1 MIRLAA
7 LEDMAQILAIY
18 ASARVFMKN
27 KGNPTQWGD
36 TYPEVEMLLKDIAL
50 KQLYVMEENN
60 AIVGCFVLAGG
71 EDETYHVIEN
81 GKWRSHSPYG
91 TIHRIAS
98 NGHVSGVFSKCFA
111 FASTLFDHLRVDTHA
126 DNRPMQEAVLRE
138 GFIYAGIIFTYDGSE
153 RFAYDWLKNEK
164 NN

>member
-7 LEDMAQILAIY
+7 MEDMAQILEIY

-27 KGNPTQWGD
+27 NGNPAQWGD
-36 TYPEVEMLLKDIAL
+36 DYPEEVMLLEDISL
-50 KQLYVMEENN
+50 KQLYVMEEKNV
-60 AIVGCFVLAGG
+60 IVGCFVLAGG
-71 EDETYHVIEN
+71 DDETYQVIKD
-81 GKWRSHSPYG
+81 GKWRSNLPYG

-98 NGHVSGVFSKCFA
+98 NGQVSGVFSKCVA
-111 FASTLFDHLRVDTHA
+111 FASNIFDHLRVDTHA

-138 GFIYAGIIFTYDGSE
+138 GFNYAGIIFTYDGSE